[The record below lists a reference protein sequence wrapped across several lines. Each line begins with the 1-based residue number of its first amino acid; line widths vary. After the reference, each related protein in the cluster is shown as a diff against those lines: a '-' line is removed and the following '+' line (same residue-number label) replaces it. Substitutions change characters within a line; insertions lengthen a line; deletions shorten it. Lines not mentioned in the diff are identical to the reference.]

1 MGPKKM
7 YLCVVGI
14 GKDQSNDTVFNYLE
28 ARSKRGIV
36 YEESLRTEDN
46 LEHAVIV
53 FKDQIG
59 IYIIHKVCFKR
70 YIHTEKFVLEK
81 KKCDNTKENTC
92 KSKTFKGNKSCK
104 T

>member
-53 FKDQIG
+53 FEDQIG
-59 IYIIHKVCFKR
+59 IHTLHKDIFKR
-70 YIHTEKFVLEK
+70 QTKIH
-81 KKCDNTKENTC
+81 
-92 KSKTFKGNKSCK
+92 SY
-104 T
+104 

>member
-14 GKDQSNDTVFNYLE
+14 GKDQSSDTVFNYLE
-28 ARSKRGIV
+28 GRSKMEIV

-53 FKDQIG
+53 FEDQIG
-59 IYIIHKVCFKR
+59 IHTLHKDIFKR
-70 YIHTEKFVLEK
+70 QTKIH
-81 KKCDNTKENTC
+81 
-92 KSKTFKGNKSCK
+92 SY
-104 T
+104 